1 MRQRRDPPRPTT
13 PRQSKGGAV
22 RYRPQRIRLYT
33 IRPAPGTPAP
43 DTPAHQLTP
52 VLTAWRRLGSYLQF
66 RFTTPPV
73 PHSPEAPAPHSP
85 VPFTQVAAFCTGRS
99 PCTPILLIA
108 RNAWSGGRHSP
119 ARHAD
124 TPPATWARCQPSTLP
139 RTPRRHSARRAGPW
153 PGPYT
158 DSADSATRPLGRWTP
173 ARPPHERR
181 GPSGPSRR
189 RTPRRRVPDHRR
201 PTLKPFQTVD
211 THSGPPPTRAAH
223 PEGYSGGQQRNSR
236 FCRNLRIRTDPT
248 SS

>member
-1 MRQRRDPPRPTT
+1 MRQRQGPPRPTT

-43 DTPAHQLTP
+43 DTPALQLTP
-52 VLTAWRRLGSYLQF
+52 VLIAWRRLGSYLQF

-73 PHSPEAPAPHSP
+73 PHSPEAPAPHI
-85 VPFTQVAAFCTGRS
+85 PFTQVAASCTGRS
-99 PCTPILLIA
+99 PCAPTLLIA
-108 RNAWSGGRHSP
+108 RNAWSGE
-119 ARHAD
+119 
-124 TPPATWARCQPSTLP
+124 TTLP
-139 RTPRRHSARRAGPW
+139 CTPRRHSARRAGSW

-189 RTPRRRVPDHRR
+189 WTPRRRVPGHRR
-201 PTLKPFQTVD
+201 PTLRPFQTVD
-211 THSGPPPTRAAH
+211 AHSGPTPTRAAH

-248 SS
+248 PS

>member
-1 MRQRRDPPRPTT
+1 M

-52 VLTAWRRLGSYLQF
+52 VPIARRCLGSYLRF

-99 PCTPILLIA
+99 PCAPILLIA
-108 RNAWSGGRHSP
+108 RNAWSGG
-119 ARHAD
+119 
-124 TPPATWARCQPSTLP
+124 TTLP
-139 RTPRRHSARRAGPW
+139 CTPRRHSSRRAVPW

-158 DSADSATRPLGRWTP
+158 DNADSATRPRDAGLLPDPYTDGADPQAPPDNGRPLRPGPYTGGAPGRLFRSP
-173 ARPPHERR
+173 AARQPILSQSEDQ
-181 GPSGPSRR
+181 S
-189 RTPRRRVPDHRR
+189 
-201 PTLKPFQTVD
+201 
-211 THSGPPPTRAAH
+211 
-223 PEGYSGGQQRNSR
+223 
-236 FCRNLRIRTDPT
+236 
-248 SS
+248 

>member
-1 MRQRRDPPRPTT
+1 MRRRRGPQRPTT

-52 VLTAWRRLGSYLQF
+52 VPIARRRLGSYLQF

-99 PCTPILLIA
+99 PCAPILLIA
-108 RNAWSGGRHSP
+108 RKPGLGGRHSP

-124 TPPATWARCQPSTLP
+124 TPSATWARCQPSTLP
-139 RTPRRHSARRAGPW
+139 CTPRRHSARRAGPW

-158 DSADSATRPLGRWTP
+158 DSADSATRPRDAGLLPGPYTDGADPQAPPDNGHPLRPAPYTGGAPGRLF
-173 ARPPHERR
+173 R
-181 GPSGPSRR
+181 GP
-189 RTPRRRVPDHRR
+189 
-201 PTLKPFQTVD
+201 
-211 THSGPPPTRAAH
+211 AA
-223 PEGYSGGQQRNSR
+223 QQPVLSQSEDQN
-236 FCRNLRIRTDPT
+236 
-248 SS
+248 

>member
-1 MRQRRDPPRPTT
+1 MRQRRDPPRPTM

-22 RYRPQRIRLYT
+22 QYRPQRIRLYT

-52 VLTAWRRLGSYLQF
+52 VPIARRRLGSYLQF

-99 PCTPILLIA
+99 PCTPTLLIA
-108 RNAWSGGRHSP
+108 RNAWSGE
-119 ARHAD
+119 
-124 TPPATWARCQPSTLP
+124 TTLP
-139 RTPRRHSARRAGPW
+139 CTPRRHSFRRAGSW

-189 RTPRRRVPDHRR
+189 WTPTPARPLHGRRTRKVI
-201 PTLKPFQTVD
+201 QG
-211 THSGPPPTRAAH
+211 SGSATAGSVA
-223 PEGYSGGQQRNSR
+223 
-236 FCRNLRIRTDPT
+236 I
-248 SS
+248 